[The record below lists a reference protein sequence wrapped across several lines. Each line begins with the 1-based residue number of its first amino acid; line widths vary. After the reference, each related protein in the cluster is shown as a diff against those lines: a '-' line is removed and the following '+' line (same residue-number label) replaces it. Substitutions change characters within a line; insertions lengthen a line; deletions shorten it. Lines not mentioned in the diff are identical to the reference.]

1 LIQQL
6 RVALMD
12 LMTSAGV
19 IDAETD
25 QPIRGSA
32 SDADQSLAF
41 KQLLHTTDDL
51 AALDKLEE
59 VPITCLHLI
68 IIQTKRNNLSRSLFW
83 HLQTK
88 LLSLSSYFYLRE
100 IRLLSLCSDLPLPFQ
115 QPQVLFIHELWP
127 TSLPINKLWP
137 TSLPFK
143 GTLRRRIAY
152 IYFWSVLK
160 VYTIRYFSI
169 AKLFLIALLRNNYL
183 SPKCIGD

>member
-1 LIQQL
+1 MLTNLAIIITTQNSVRKFWKLTQLLIVEFLIQQL

-68 IIQTKRNNLSRSLFW
+68 IIQTKRNNLSRSLF
-83 HLQTK
+83 
-88 LLSLSSYFYLRE
+88 
-100 IRLLSLCSDLPLPFQ
+100 
-115 QPQVLFIHELWP
+115 
-127 TSLPINKLWP
+127 
-137 TSLPFK
+137 
-143 GTLRRRIAY
+143 
-152 IYFWSVLK
+152 
-160 VYTIRYFSI
+160 
-169 AKLFLIALLRNNYL
+169 
-183 SPKCIGD
+183 